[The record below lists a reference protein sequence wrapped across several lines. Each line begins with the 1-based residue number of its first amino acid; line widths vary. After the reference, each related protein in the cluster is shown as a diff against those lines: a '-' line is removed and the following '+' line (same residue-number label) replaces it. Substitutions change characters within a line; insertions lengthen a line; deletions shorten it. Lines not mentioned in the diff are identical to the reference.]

1 MPSIKDSLTGE
12 GARPVIILDANGDQ
26 VTSFSGGGGGSG
38 TEYTEGATD
47 ATITG
52 TAILWED
59 AADTLVTV
67 NSSKP
72 LPVSVASVPSHAVT
86 NAGTFAVQA
95 AQSGTW
101 TVQPGNTANT
111 TAWKV
116 DGSAVTQPVS
126 IASLPALAAGTNAI
140 GKLAAN
146 SGVDI
151 GDVDVTSIIPGTGAT
166 NLGKAI
172 DSAAGSTDTGVAPL
186 AIRDDALTTLS
197 PAEGD
202 WAPLR
207 VDANGSLWV
216 QLAGALASTTD
227 SIAIKPP
234 ATQVKKS
241 YNTTSQQTG
250 ADVWS
255 PASGKKIRVS
265 NLIIGTYGTTAGR
278 LILWFGANA
287 DTTYSEG
294 TDEALFKASFAP
306 SSTAKPGAVVTF
318 TPPFEATT
326 ADHELHITTDAA
338 LSVDIVVVG
347 YEE

>member
-1 MPSIKDSLTGE
+1 MADGVTIDNGSLTDFTAATDDC
-12 GARPVIILDANGDQ
+12 GASGHVPLVKLAYSANGDATA
-26 VTSFSGGGGGSG
+26 VTADSSGLKVQDTSAVALL
-38 TEYTEGATD
+38 TTMD
-47 ATITG
+47 
-52 TAILWED
+52 
-59 AADTLVTV
+59 ADT
-67 NSSKP
+67 SY
-72 LPVSVASVPSHAVT
+72 LPGMDADTSLLS
-86 NAGTFAVQA
+86 A
-95 AQSGTW
+95 A
-101 TVQPGNTANT
+101 
-111 TAWKV
+111 
-116 DGSAVTQPVS
+116 TQ
-126 IASLPALAAGTNAI
+126 
-140 GKLAAN
+140 
-146 SGVDI
+146 
-151 GDVDVTSIIPGTGAT
+151 
-166 NLGKAI
+166 AI
-172 DSAAGSTDTGVAPL
+172 DTAVGSTDRGVVVVAV
-186 AIRDDALTTLS
+186 RDNALTTLT

-202 WAPLR
+202 AAPLR
-207 VDANGSLWV
+207 VDTNGALWV

-255 PASGKKIRVS
+255 PGSGKKIRVS

-306 SSTAKPGAVVTF
+306 SATAKPGAVVTF
-318 TPPFEATT
+318 TPPFEAGT

>member
-1 MPSIKDSLTGE
+1 MADGVTIDNGSLTDFT
-12 GARPVIILDANGDQ
+12 A
-26 VTSFSGGGGGSG
+26 
-38 TEYTEGATD
+38 ATD
-47 ATITG
+47 DCGASG
-52 TAILWED
+52 QVALVKL
-59 AADTLVTV
+59 AYSADGVATLVTADS
-67 NSSKP
+67 NG
-72 LPVSVASVPSHAVT
+72 L
-86 NAGTFAVQA
+86 
-95 AQSGTW
+95 
-101 TVQPGNTANT
+101 
-111 TAWKV
+111 
-116 DGSAVTQPVS
+116 
-126 IASLPALAAGTNAI
+126 
-140 GKLAAN
+140 
-146 SGVDI
+146 
-151 GDVDVTSIIPGTGAT
+151 DVDVTGVVPGTGAT
-166 NLGKAI
+166 NLGKAVG
-172 DSAAGSTDTGVAPL
+172 SAAGATDTGVAPL
-186 AIRDDALTTLS
+186 AIRDDTLS
-197 PAEGD
+197 SLTPAEGD

-207 VDANGSLWV
+207 VDANGALWV

-255 PASGKKIRVS
+255 PGSGKKIRVS

-306 SSTAKPGAVVTF
+306 SATAKPGAVVTF
-318 TPPFEATT
+318 TPPFEAGT

>member
-12 GARPVIILDANGDQ
+12 GARPVIILDASGNQ
-26 VTSFSGGGGGSG
+26 VTSFGGSGGG
-38 TEYTEGATD
+38 D
-47 ATITG
+47 ASESEQQAQTALLTTI
-52 TAILWED
+52 D
-59 AADTLVTV
+59 ADT
-67 NSSKP
+67 SY
-72 LPVSVASVPSHAVT
+72 LPGMDADTSLLS
-86 NAGTFAVQA
+86 A
-95 AQSGTW
+95 A
-101 TVQPGNTANT
+101 
-111 TAWKV
+111 
-116 DGSAVTQPVS
+116 TQ
-126 IASLPALAAGTNAI
+126 
-140 GKLAAN
+140 
-146 SGVDI
+146 
-151 GDVDVTSIIPGTGAT
+151 
-166 NLGKAI
+166 AI
-172 DSAAGSTDTGVAPL
+172 DTSVGSTDRGMVIVG
-186 AIRDDALTTLS
+186 IRDDALSTLT
-197 PAEGD
+197 PAE
-202 WAPLR
+202 A
-207 VDANGSLWV
+207 DAVPFRFNDK
-216 QLAGALASTTD
+216 GALWTIESGAWSATTD

-234 ATQVKKS
+234 AAQVKKS

-306 SSTAKPGAVVTF
+306 SATAKPGAVVTF
-318 TPPFEATT
+318 TPPFEAGT